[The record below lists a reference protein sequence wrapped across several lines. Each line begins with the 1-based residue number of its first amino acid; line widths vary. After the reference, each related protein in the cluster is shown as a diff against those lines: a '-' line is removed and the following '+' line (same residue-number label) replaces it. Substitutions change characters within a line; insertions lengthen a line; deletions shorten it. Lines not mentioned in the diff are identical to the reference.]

1 MNMDSRTQLARDKA
15 RAVAL
20 LVQMLEASDPSS
32 ITATSTTSTD
42 RTHGSK
48 LGPGPNSAYSGGD
61 QSS

>member
-32 ITATSTTSTD
+32 ITATSQSKD
-42 RTHGSK
+42 NSNGFK
-48 LGPGPNSAYSGGD
+48 LGPGPNSTYSGRT
-61 QSS
+61 